1 MALPARVRP
10 DVSLGVQSLTV
21 ENAIDHLVEAAQGV
35 VENQLELA
43 KLDVEL
49 TVGRVARGG
58 TLVGIG
64 LILLALAAAF
74 LAAAAYAA
82 FPASWPPEQRLAIVA
97 AVYAV
102 LGTAFAMT
110 GVRHARTHGG
120 D

>member
-49 TVGRVARGG
+49 TLGRVVRGAVLAG
-58 TLVGIG
+58 VG

-82 FPASWPPEQRLAIVA
+82 FPAIWPPEQRFAIVA

-102 LGTAFAMT
+102 LGTVVATM
-110 GVRHARTHGG
+110 GVRQARNHGG